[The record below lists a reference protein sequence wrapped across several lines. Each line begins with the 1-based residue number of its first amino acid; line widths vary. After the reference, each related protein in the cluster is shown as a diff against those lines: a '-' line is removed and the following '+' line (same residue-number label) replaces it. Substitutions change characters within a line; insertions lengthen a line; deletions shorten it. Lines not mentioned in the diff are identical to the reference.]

1 MCGIL
6 RNGTGFLLSVVILI
20 GFGDWYP
27 ALFQTMKN
35 MHTGSMRMGRIW
47 ICEFRLTRNTS
58 PIRSRNLVIPSLQK
72 KRFNDGQTVYTRI
85 ELPESNALRYVV
97 LRTISINY
105 LGLDCYYVGD

>member
-6 RNGTGFLLSVVILI
+6 RSGTGFLLRVVIRIDSGAWFAGLC
-20 GFGDWYP
+20 
-27 ALFQTMKN
+27 LTMKN
-35 MHTGSMRMGRIW
+35 MHAGSMRMGRIW

-58 PIRSRNLVIPSLQK
+58 PIRSGNLVIPSLQK

-85 ELPESNALRYVV
+85 ELPVSNTSKYVV